1 MWDVVELDLRVRSGK
16 GFQSIVLILG
26 LGLGSRL
33 GSGLGLGLGLG
44 SGLGLGLGS
53 GLGSGLGYGLGL
65 RSGYMEIGLGSG
77 FDVVHALKIVKWKK
91 EVRGQ
96 KWKQVAWWNRVIT
109 WYLGIMVDHSCDV
122 CFGMVSCSR
131 EWMNAC
137 VWNFVM
143 MV

>member
-1 MWDVVELDLRVRSGK
+1 M
-16 GFQSIVLILG
+16 
-26 LGLGSRL
+26 GS
-33 GSGLGLGLGLG
+33 
-44 SGLGLGLGS
+44 GLGLGS
-53 GLGSGLGYGLGL
+53 GLGSGLGL

-96 KWKQVAWWNRVIT
+96 KWKQVAWLNRVIIR
-109 WYLGIMVDHSCDV
+109 YLGIMVDHICDV
-122 CFGMVSCSR
+122 ACFGMVSCLR

-143 MV
+143 MVVDG